1 MSKRTTNIR
10 PTHQV
15 FVVEGEGDKAFWTKI
30 GAAWQHKDGDG
41 FNVTLMAMPLDGRIV
56 IRASKEPETR
66 TNGRSGR

>member
-1 MSKRTTNIR
+1 MSKRNTNIR